1 MKKITNVMAVAG
13 LLLTTSTGVA
23 FAEEARSVDNG
34 GEKNTPIDLFLDL
47 ATNGGGDA
55 KSTPNGNSEIKEIS
69 GSNSAQ
75 KAWGFAY
82 VPKTKET
89 SDRLAEEGP
98 QAIQVLNQ
106 GDGLKEQP
114 TNIAVKNRTRN
125 KGNWTLK
132 AKLSGSSFSSSEGK
146 DAIAG
151 LKLTLQNPQVKEV
164 KDASGGGSSELKPVD
179 EDAVT
184 LGSTTL
190 SQQKDGAPIIQL
202 NESESQLFNGVDSVV
217 QNGIYDFGF
226 DKATMDIPEVKRV
239 QDGKYSGIEIQWTLA
254 NVPGAAAAAE

>member
-23 FAEEARSVDNG
+23 FADDSERAVNNG

-55 KSTPNGNSEIKEIS
+55 KSTPNENSEIKTIS

-82 VPKTKET
+82 VPKTKEA

-106 GDGLKEQP
+106 GGDASSKS

-125 KGNWTLK
+125 KGTWTLK
-132 AKLSGSSFSSSEGK
+132 AKLSGTSFSSEEGK
-146 DAIAG
+146 NAIAG

-164 KDASGGGSSELKPVD
+164 KDASEGNSSQLVGVE
-179 EDAVT
+179 EGAVT
-184 LGSTTL
+184 LGSTTT
-190 SQQKDGAPIIQL
+190 SQQKDGNPIIQL
-202 NESESQLFNGVDSVV
+202 NESESELFNGVGTVV

-226 DKATMDIPEVKRV
+226 DKATMDIPNVKRV
-239 QDGKYSGIEIQWTLA
+239 QDGKYSGINIQWTLA
-254 NVPGAAAAAE
+254 NVPTAAVAE